1 MTKITMTVAK
11 QNKHIEVVISPLS
24 GLNIMTPES
33 CNEICNVLKNHF
45 TEVEATV
52 IKEKA
57 DLKNLIKRKPDLVF
71 LGVKYVGFTEN
82 AKRRESPNKIWLS
95 EYLESKG
102 INHTASKA
110 VAIKLEF
117 DKILAKEAMLKNNID
132 TAPFFVARPGQYK
145 KTKELPL
152 QFPLFIKPIYE
163 GNGKGIDKNSIVTN
177 FDDFGTKVESIHK
190 EFKSPSLVEKYL
202 SGREFTVGVFDAVSS
217 EGKTAI
223 MPVELKASDNCGNKI
238 LSFEVKTEDNERLIP
253 IQDAK
258 EHERI
263 SGFAKNAFTALGA
276 RDYGRI
282 DIRMDENGALYFL
295 EANLLP
301 GLNPRKSYFIKTCKI
316 NGQGNYEEAI
326 LRIAETALKRGN

>member
-1 MTKITMTVAK
+1 MTVAK
-11 QNKHIEVVISPLS
+11 QNKHIEVVISQLS
-24 GLNIMTPES
+24 GLNIMTHGS

-57 DLKNLIKRKPDLVF
+57 DLENLIKRKPDLVF

-82 AKRRESPNKIWLS
+82 AKRRESPDKIWLS

-117 DKILAKEAMLKNNID
+117 DKILAKEVMLKNDIN
-132 TAPFFVARPGQYK
+132 TAPFFVAEPGQYK
-145 KTKELPL
+145 KLPL

-177 FDDFGTKVESIHK
+177 FDDFGAKVESIHK

-202 SGREFTVGVFDAVSS
+202 SGREFTVGIFDAVSN
-217 EGKTAI
+217 EGKTA
-223 MPVELKASDNCGNKI
+223 MPVEIKASDNSGNKI
-238 LSFEVKTEDNERLIP
+238 LSFEAKTEDNERLIP
-253 IQDAK
+253 VKDVK
-258 EHERI
+258 EHGRI

-282 DIRMDENGALYFL
+282 DIRMDENGVLFFL

-316 NGQGNYEEAI
+316 NEQGNYEEAI
-326 LRIAETALKRGN
+326 LRIAETALKRFN